1 MWATVDNLY
10 GANHD
15 PRFLFLLRPW
25 LGSVQASDQSPQPW
39 RPPVKLQQIID
50 LDRTAVMLNAR
61 PAPTLADYRA
71 ALAAHDWFYEF
82 SDDHRVWGNGRN
94 QEARLRLMAKTLD
107 PDLTIWKQYAPAT
120 R

>member
-1 MWATVDNLY
+1 MNAQTQAMFNEFQAI
-10 GANHD
+10 ANK
-15 PRFLFLLRPW
+15 
-25 LGSVQASDQSPQPW
+25 
-39 RPPVKLQQIID
+39 VK
-50 LDRTAVMLNAR
+50 VNAAAKAHRVAPR
-61 PAPTLADYRA
+61 PALVPRNEPTLDDYRD

>member
-1 MWATVDNLY
+1 MNAQTKAMFNEFQAV
-10 GANHD
+10 ANKVKTQAASRA
-15 PRFLFLLRPW
+15 PRVA
-25 LGSVQASDQSPQPW
+25 SVPAYV
-39 RPPVKLQQIID
+39 PP
-50 LDRTAVMLNAR
+50 
-61 PAPTLADYRA
+61 PPPTLDDYRA

-82 SDDHRVWGNGRN
+82 SDDHSVWGSGRN